1 VTSVTPLA
9 FDMRYQLRQ
18 HLDVLK
24 RVADL
29 CYRHRWRTLI
39 GWVVLLIG
47 INVVAG
53 SVGSSFSQTFNLP
66 NTDSQKAFDLLDN
79 KFPARSGETAMVV
92 FEADSSLQDPTT
104 KVEIDQV
111 VGELRQVPGVIAV
124 RSPFDAEARRQ
135 ISSDKPIAFAEIQ
148 FGGQARGRLPE
159 ATRTAVKDIVASSGT
174 ANLQVELAGD
184 FSDGQPPA
192 TFGLGLLAAIVILMV
207 VFGSVL
213 AMGLPIMNA
222 LFGLGVGL
230 AAITL
235 VSHLMS
241 VPEFS
246 TQLAEMIGIGVG
258 IDYALFIVARYRQGI
273 HANLDPHSAVVK
285 AIGTSGKA
293 VFFAGCTV
301 IISLAGMYLIGIEFV
316 SGLATGAI
324 IAVAMTIATSLT
336 LMPAVLGFVGNNID
350 RLHVP
355 FVSRSDHQ
363 RDGFW
368 YRWSRQIQRRP
379 LPAAA
384 LGLTILLVMASPVFA
399 IQLGSSDASS
409 RPTRDTTR
417 RAYDLLAEGFGPG
430 FNGPLLLA
438 IEVPPGT
445 DDGVLTAIHDGVAQ
459 TPGVAFAGPAQ
470 FNPEHDT
477 AVMQVFPT
485 TSPQDQKTVDLIHR
499 LRSETLPAATAGTD
513 VAAHVGGITAAFD
526 DVSALLQERLPYF
539 IALVLLLSFLL
550 LMVVFRSLLVPL
562 KAVIMNLLSIGAAYG
577 VLVAV
582 FQKGYGADFF
592 GVGAGPIES
601 FLPMMLFAILF
612 GLSMDYEV
620 FLLSRMKEEYERTH
634 DNGTAVADGLAATAR
649 VITAAAL
656 IMVVVF
662 GSFVFGDE
670 RVIKEFGLGLAV
682 AIFVDATV
690 VRMLL
695 VPATM
700 ELLGDANWWLPRWLD
715 RILPNVHIEG
725 EPDLDSELDEL
736 LERDPTHVG

>member
-1 VTSVTPLA
+1 
-9 FDMRYQLRQ
+9 
-18 HLDVLK
+18 VLK

-29 CYRHRWRTLI
+29 CYRRRWRTLI
-39 GWVVLLIG
+39 GWVLLLVG
-47 INVVAG
+47 LNAVAG
-53 SVGSSFSQTFNLP
+53 GVGSSFSQTFNLP
-66 NTDSQKAFDLLDN
+66 STDSQKAFDLLDQ
-79 KFPARSGETAMVV
+79 KFPARAGETTMVV
-92 FEADSSLQDPTT
+92 FKASSSLQDPANRAS
-104 KVEIDQV
+104 IDEV
-111 VGELRQVPGVIAV
+111 VNRLRQVPGVVAV
-124 RSPFDAEARRQ
+124 RSPFDPDAHGQ
-135 ISSDKPIAFAEIQ
+135 VSPGKPIAYGEIQ
-148 FGGQARGRLPE
+148 FGGQARGHLPD
-159 ATRTAVKDIVASSGT
+159 ATRNAVQDIAASSGT
-174 ANLQVELAGD
+174 SSLQVELTGD
-184 FSDGQPPA
+184 FSNGRPPA
-192 TFGLGLLAAIVILMV
+192 TFGLGLLAAIVILMI

-235 VSHLMS
+235 VSNVMS

-273 HANLDPHSAVVK
+273 HTGLDPHAAVVK
-285 AIGTSGKA
+285 AVGTSGKA

-301 IISLAGMYLIGIEFV
+301 IISLAGMYLIGIDFV

-336 LMPAVLGFVGNNID
+336 LLPAVLGFVGKNID
-350 RLHVP
+350 KWHVP
-355 FVSRSDHQ
+355 FVSRSDHV

-368 YRWSRQIQRRP
+368 YRWSRQIQRHP
-379 LPAAA
+379 IPAAA
-384 LGLTILLVMASPVFA
+384 TGLTILVVMALPVFA

-417 RAYDLLAEGFGPG
+417 RAYDLLADGFGPG

-445 DDGVLTAIHDGVAQ
+445 NDAVLTTIHDRVAQ
-459 TPGVAFAGPAQ
+459 TPGVAFAAPAQ
-470 FNPEHDT
+470 FNPQHDT

-499 LRSETLPAATAGTD
+499 LRNETLPGATSGTG
-513 VAAHVGGITAAFD
+513 VSAHVGGITAAFD
-526 DVSALLQERLPYF
+526 DVSALLQQRLPYF
-539 IALVLLLSFLL
+539 IGLVLLLSFLL

-592 GVGAGPIES
+592 GVGTGPIES

-725 EPDLDSELDEL
+725 EPDLDRELDDL
-736 LERDPTHVG
+736 LERDTTTVG